1 MKSVFCG
8 GVYAAKNTLRGAEWN
23 LLLKK
28 VGRSGCC
35 GQPFKYVLLLVL
47 ILLVLFV
54 LLILLVRLLLLVLIL
69 IAVLVLVFAVLHG
82 AHLLSVPFVLR
93 LVWPRACRI
102 CTLWAK
108 NSVQIRQKSIDSPR
122 PE

>member
-1 MKSVFCG
+1 MLLFLWIKKSP
-8 GVYAAKNTLRGAEWN
+8 ARK
-23 LLLKK
+23 
-28 VGRSGCC
+28 GRSAANNC
-35 GQPFKYVLLLVL
+35 GLDHLALEVL